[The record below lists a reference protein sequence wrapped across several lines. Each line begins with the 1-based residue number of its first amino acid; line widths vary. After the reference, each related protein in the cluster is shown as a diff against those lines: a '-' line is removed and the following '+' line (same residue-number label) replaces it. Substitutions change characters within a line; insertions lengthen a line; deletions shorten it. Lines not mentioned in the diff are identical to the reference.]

1 MRVKITSQNDG
12 ESGEINGSQVL
23 AGCPALAHD
32 KHSKK
37 IFFFPFFLL
46 FFGWEKKELKCLKKR
61 ERQNVQFSI

>member
-37 IFFFPFFLL
+37 FFFLSFFSFIFWL
-46 FFGWEKKELKCLKKR
+46 GEKGIK
-61 ERQNVQFSI
+61 VP